1 MENKV
6 LQAHIEVGQV
16 KIWRERG
23 EQDRVWTCQVGEGR
37 QKAEEDIRSL
47 EDRGNHLAKVKGKL
61 EQSLD
66 EAEDALEREKK
77 SKGDVQK
84 LQCKV
89 EGDLKLTQEAVCNL
103 ERVKE
108 DMVATQQR
116 KDKEAAC
123 VAAKIEDE
131 KTLGFKYTKQVKELQ
146 CRVEEVDESQDL
158 IRQIKEAENAVCSL
172 GKSKASLATQIED
185 T

>member
-77 SKGDVQK
+77 SKGGECQNFIMWFNEITVAVQM
-84 LQCKV
+84 CRSSSV
-89 EGDLKLTQEAVCNL
+89 
-103 ERVKE
+103 RWR
-108 DMVATQQR
+108 AT
-116 KDKEAAC
+116 
-123 VAAKIEDE
+123 
-131 KTLGFKYTKQVKELQ
+131 
-146 CRVEEVDESQDL
+146 S
-158 IRQIKEAENAVCSL
+158 S
-172 GKSKASLATQIED
+172 
-185 T
+185 

>member
-1 MENKV
+1 MQKE
-6 LQAHIEVGQV
+6 
-16 KIWRERG
+16 
-23 EQDRVWTCQVGEGR
+23 VGEGR
-37 QKAEEDIRSL
+37 QKTEEDIQSL

-84 LQCKV
+84 LQRKV
-89 EGDLKLTQEAVCNL
+89 EGDLKLTQEAVCDL

-108 DMVATQQR
+108 DMAATLQR
-116 KDKEAAC
+116 KEKESSC
-123 VAAKIEDE
+123 VSAKIEDE

-146 CRVEEVDESQDL
+146 CRVEELDEEL
-158 IRQIKEAENAVCSL
+158 IIERGMSHSSL
-172 GKSKASLATQIED
+172 THLA
-185 T
+185 